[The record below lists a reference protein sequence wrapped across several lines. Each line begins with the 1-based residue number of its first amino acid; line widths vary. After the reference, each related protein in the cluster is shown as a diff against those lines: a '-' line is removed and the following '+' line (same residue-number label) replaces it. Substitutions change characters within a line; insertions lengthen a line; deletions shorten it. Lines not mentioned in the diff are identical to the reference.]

1 MAEEKNVSTEVKEVE
16 WTGDLDDLLGTK
28 SSTTIL
34 PDEESK
40 RSVLESTKI
49 DTSFLDNPDES
60 GKEDENNEGE
70 DNSAKP
76 TEAKPSE
83 DELGDILN
91 DPKIEDDDED
101 EDEAPVNKGGRKPAL
116 IEAMSKLIDKG
127 TISTFEGA
135 DDISKYTNDEIVEL
149 IEANI
154 SEKVNETAQKAPME
168 IFNQLDPKLQ
178 EVVAYNLN
186 GGADI
191 INVLKNV
198 TRSQE
203 VANLDPD
210 SEKDGERIVREWL
223 KETSFGTDEEIEE
236 EITAYIDRSELDKKA
251 KQFKPKLDKKQA
263 EIMQRRLAEQDDK
276 RKQADEAKKTYAEK
290 VFKTLNQP
298 QLNGLT
304 LNNRIQTALY
314 YGITETDTYQDRD
327 GNATNE
333 LGYLMEQYQL
343 NPKANMGVLLEA
355 LWLLKDPQGYREG
368 VQSIA
373 EQKAAG
379 DTYRKLKT
387 AQGERKTSSST
398 QGEQRGAPADRAK
411 VKRKKGSRNIF
422 SRE

>member
-1 MAEEKNVSTEVKEVE
+1 
-16 WTGDLDDLLGTK
+16 
-28 SSTTIL
+28 
-34 PDEESK
+34 
-40 RSVLESTKI
+40 
-49 DTSFLDNPDES
+49 
-60 GKEDENNEGE
+60 
-70 DNSAKP
+70 
-76 TEAKPSE
+76 
-83 DELGDILN
+83 
-91 DPKIEDDDED
+91 
-101 EDEAPVNKGGRKPAL
+101 
-116 IEAMSKLIDKG
+116 
-127 TISTFEGA
+127 
-135 DDISKYTNDEIVEL
+135 
-149 IEANI
+149 
-154 SEKVNETAQKAPME
+154 ME